1 MTLAMVTMVS
11 LMMMLNMGMLN
22 GGDVGGDDVDGGDFG
37 CAVGDVGAVG
47 DGNVGVGDHL
57 SSLLLLLAVVAS
69 RSRNLTCN
77 RFYEIAKN
85 RLETS

>member
-1 MTLAMVTMVS
+1 
-11 LMMMLNMGMLN
+11 MMMLNMGMLN

-37 CAVGDVGAVG
+37 CAVGDVGG
-47 DGNVGVGDHL
+47 GNVGVGDHL

-77 RFYEIAKN
+77 RF
-85 RLETS
+85 